1 VPRREGWLAA
11 VLIFVML
18 AGVHYD
24 VIFLGRSLVLT
35 NHSNPLDYRFLTENY
50 GQDFVPFDVWSSRN
64 LWPYANIRDAGG
76 PWWQWEPDSQFLR
89 RAMELREW
97 PFWDPYV
104 GAGTPAMANLTP
116 GYFFPPYT
124 ALVALGASVPL
135 KNGYF
140 LGLLWCAGFFTFLFL
155 RRTGLTFLSCLSG
168 GAIVLMSGGL
178 NQHIGTIALQ
188 SAAWLPLAL
197 YVTRLFLDA
206 PTGRRTIS
214 VAITYAAIA
223 LASFPPILVWV
234 FGFTALYALVAIVLG
249 DGGESRRVRAGLAL
263 RWFVVTSLST
273 GLVGFYYLP
282 ALTLREAVPYV
293 VIFYENAAVQSMP
306 LVNACQDSIEMSPFL
321 TR

>member
-1 VPRREGWLAA
+1 
-11 VLIFVML
+11 
-18 AGVHYD
+18 
-24 VIFLGRSLVLT
+24 
-35 NHSNPLDYRFLTENY
+35 
-50 GQDFVPFDVWSSRN
+50 
-64 LWPYANIRDAGG
+64 
-76 PWWQWEPDSQFLR
+76 
-89 RAMELREW
+89 
-97 PFWDPYV
+97 
-104 GAGTPAMANLTP
+104 
-116 GYFFPPYT
+116 
-124 ALVALGASVPL
+124 
-135 KNGYF
+135 
-140 LGLLWCAGFFTFLFL
+140 
-155 RRTGLTFLSCLSG
+155 
-168 GAIVLMSGGL
+168 
-178 NQHIGTIALQ
+178 
-188 SAAWLPLAL
+188 LPLAL

-306 LVNACQDSIEMSPFL
+306 LVNAYQLLSPTLAGGVLIYATSAVPTGHSPNIPYVGIVALLTAALADPASGPRGKTLFYSTLIGSVIVLMKLFGIPPVQWAAHLPLLNQIHFATISACRSASSLPFSRRSAWTACFGVRQALDARLLRSRWPSPRLRACGGWFGSSMCSSLRPTATGFVIGDS
-321 TR
+321 